1 MKGKTAQQAAPASYF
16 PKEAGHNGYR
26 EPFLKGPE
34 RIIQL
39 PGMQRSFQQT
49 SNKQMWWMIKS
60 CWECRRLKLAA
71 S

>member
-1 MKGKTAQQAAPASYF
+1 MEGKTAPQAAPACHF
-16 PKEAGHNGYR
+16 PKEAGLESDQ

-49 SNKQMWWMIKS
+49 NNK
-60 CWECRRLKLAA
+60 
-71 S
+71 